1 MRTPRSAVLALLSL
15 ALSLVAGMLSAVPAA
30 RAATVTTA
38 ATIATY
44 DFESGTQGWGPR
56 GSGVSV
62 ATTTTPVHGGAGALL
77 TTGRTATWH
86 GAAVTPPFEKG
97 VTYGVTAWARAA
109 EGSPSSTVALTVQ
122 RTPAGGEAVY
132 ERVAAAVVTDAAWV
146 QLSGAYTYAAD
157 STLSLYAESSGES
170 VAFLLDDIVV
180 TADTDPTRSGLTSD
194 FETGTVQEWTARGG
208 AALTAGAA
216 SARTGSYGL
225 GVANRQAS
233 WDGPSRNVLGKMAKG
248 AKYTL
253 SVWVRT
259 AEAQSLGLSVERRQ
273 GATPAYERVA
283 APRALAAG
291 EWTELAGT
299 YTLAHDVDFL
309 SVYVESAEGTAPFD
323 VDDFRMAYVEP
334 KPIQTDIPPLKDTV
348 PFTVGAAFYRGA
360 TLGEHARLIT
370 RHYESV
376 TPGNS
381 LKWDAT
387 EPAEGEFTFAD
398 GDHLVDWATA
408 NGLEF
413 RGHTL
418 VWHSQTP
425 AWVFEGATKEVLLR
439 RLENHIRTVMGRYK
453 GRIGTWDVVN
463 EVVDENRPDGLRR
476 SPWFEIAGLDYI
488 RTAFRVAREVDPE
501 ATLVINDYNT
511 EFPRK
516 RQALYDLVRKLR
528 AEGVPIDAVGHQL
541 HVNVEQPPASYIEDT
556 IEKFARLGVDQQ
568 VTELDV
574 SVYTDFTSSYETVP
588 AEVLALQGHRYRE
601 IFDVFR
607 RQAGHLSS
615 VTIWGVA
622 DDATWLSSFPITRLN
637 PPLPFDDELQAKPA
651 YWGIADPARLPPVSR
666 RLNAPAGTVTVDG
679 RRDEQW
685 DLLPDAPVARTGHL
699 SASWQARTTSTGLY
713 VLAEVTDATDN
724 RTDTVTFTVGG
735 TPYRIQRDGTLSRIQ
750 GDGTS
755 DRIQRDGALDR
766 IQRGGTHA
774 HGFRAH
780 TRRTATGYR
789 VEALLPSGTATGVR
803 VAVADAAGT
812 ETVWT
817 GELVPV
823 PAIRTTTAPKGTPV
837 VDGVM
842 DAAWSRVPEV
852 TTGTRIQGTSG
863 ATARVRAMWKAGTL
877 HVLARVTDPVLS
889 EESPNAW
896 EQDSVEIFVDPE
908 NNKTRGYDDDD
919 GQYRI
924 SFTGRKTVGG
934 TFDAFA
940 VKDNLTGAA
949 TLVPGGYVVEAAIRL
964 PTVTLA
970 QDALLGFDVQVNDAT
985 GTARTAAAT
994 WNDPT
999 GRSYVDTSRWGVLR
1013 LAR

>member
-1 MRTPRSAVLALLSL
+1 M
-15 ALSLVAGMLSAVPAA
+15 
-30 RAATVTTA
+30 
-38 ATIATY
+38 
-44 DFESGTQGWGPR
+44 
-56 GSGVSV
+56 
-62 ATTTTPVHGGAGALL
+62 
-77 TTGRTATWH
+77 
-86 GAAVTPPFEKG
+86 
-97 VTYGVTAWARAA
+97 
-109 EGSPSSTVALTVQ
+109 
-122 RTPAGGEAVY
+122 
-132 ERVAAAVVTDAAWV
+132 
-146 QLSGAYTYAAD
+146 
-157 STLSLYAESSGES
+157 
-170 VAFLLDDIVV
+170 
-180 TADTDPTRSGLTSD
+180 
-194 FETGTVQEWTARGG
+194 
-208 AALTAGAA
+208 
-216 SARTGSYGL
+216 
-225 GVANRQAS
+225 
-233 WDGPSRNVLGKMAKG
+233 
-248 AKYTL
+248 
-253 SVWVRT
+253 
-259 AEAQSLGLSVERRQ
+259 
-273 GATPAYERVA
+273 
-283 APRALAAG
+283 
-291 EWTELAGT
+291 
-299 YTLAHDVDFL
+299 
-309 SVYVESAEGTAPFD
+309 
-323 VDDFRMAYVEP
+323 
-334 KPIQTDIPPLKDTV
+334 
-348 PFTVGAAFYRGA
+348 PFTIGAAFYRGA
-360 TLGEHARLIT
+360 TLGEHAKLIT

-387 EPAEGEFTFAD
+387 EPAEGEFTFAE

-425 AWVFEGATKEVLLR
+425 AWVFEGATKEILLR
-439 RLENHIRTVMGRYK
+439 RLENHIRAVMGRYK

-463 EVVDENRPDGLRR
+463 EVVDENRADGLRR
-476 SPWFEIAGLDYI
+476 SPWYEIAGLDFI
-488 RTAFRVAREVDPE
+488 RTAFRVAREVDPD

-541 HVNVEQPPASYIEDT
+541 HVNVEQPPASHIEDT
-556 IEKFARLGVDQQ
+556 IEKFARLGVEQQ

-574 SVYTDFTSSYETVP
+574 SVYTDFTSSYDTVP

-607 RQAGHLSS
+607 RQARHLSS

-651 YWGIADPARLPPVSR
+651 YWGIADPGRLPPVSR
-666 RLNAPAGTVTVDG
+666 SLNAPAGTVTVDG
-679 RRDEQW
+679 KRDEQW
-685 DLLPDAPVARTGHL
+685 DLLPDAPIARTGDL
-699 SASWQARTTSTGLY
+699 SAAWQARTTPSGLY
-713 VLAEVTDATDN
+713 VLAEVVDPTDD
-724 RTDTVTFTVGG
+724 RTDTVTFTAGG
-735 TPYRIQRDGTLSRIQ
+735 TPY
-750 GDGTS
+750 
-755 DRIQRDGALDR
+755 R

-774 HGFRAH
+774 HGFKAH
-780 TRRTATGYR
+780 AKRTATGYR
-789 VEALLPSGTATGVR
+789 VEALLPSGTATDVR
-803 VAVADAAGT
+803 VAVADAGRK

-823 PAIRTTTAPKGTPV
+823 PAIRTTSAPKGAPV
-837 VDGVM
+837 VDGVV
-842 DAAWSRVPEV
+842 DTAWSRVPEV

-863 ATARVRAMWKAGTL
+863 ATAAVRAMWKAGTL
-877 HVLARVTDPVLS
+877 YVLARVTDPVLS

-924 SFTGRKTVGG
+924 SFTGGKSVGG

-949 TLVPGGYVVEAAIRL
+949 TRVAGGYVVEAAIRL

-1013 LAR
+1013 LAK

>member
-1 MRTPRSAVLALLSL
+1 MRTPRPLVKTPRPAVLALLSL
-15 ALSLVAGMLSAVPAA
+15 ALSLVAGTLAVVPAT
-30 RAATVTTA
+30 AAAA

-44 DFESGTQGWGPR
+44 DFESGAQGWGPR

-62 ATTTTPVHGGAGALL
+62 ATTPDSAHGGARSLL

-97 VTYGVTAWARAA
+97 VTYEVTAWARAVA
-109 EGSPSSTVALTVQ
+109 GSPSSTVALTVQ

-132 ERVAAAVVTDAAWV
+132 ERVAADVVTDAAWV
-146 QLSGAYTYAAD
+146 RLSGTYTYQAD
-157 STLSLYAESSGES
+157 SDLSLYAESSGET
-170 VAFLLDDIVV
+170 AGFLLDDIVV

-194 FETGTVQEWTARGG
+194 FETGTAQEWTARGG
-208 AALTAGAA
+208 SALTPGAA

-225 GVANRQAS
+225 GVTNRQAS
-233 WDGPSRNVLGKMAKG
+233 WDGPSRTVLGRMAKG

-259 AEAQSLGLSVERRQ
+259 ADAQSLGLSVERRLD
-273 GATPAYERVA
+273 GTPAYDRVA
-283 APRALAAG
+283 APRALGAG

-299 YTLAHDVDFL
+299 YTLAYDVDFL

-323 VDDFRMAYVEP
+323 VDDFRLAYVEP
-334 KPIQTDIPPLKDTV
+334 KPIQTDIPPLKDRV
-348 PFTVGAAFYRGA
+348 PFTIGAAFYRGA
-360 TLGEHARLIT
+360 TLGEHAKLIT
-370 RHYESV
+370 RHYGSV

-387 EPAEGEFTFAD
+387 EPVEGEFTFAD
-398 GDHLVDWATA
+398 GDYLVDWATA
-408 NGLEF
+408 NDLEF

-425 AWVFEGATKEVLLR
+425 AWVFEGATKEILLR
-439 RLENHIRTVMGRYK
+439 RLENHIRAVMGRYK
-453 GRIGTWDVVN
+453 GKIGTWDVVN
-463 EVVDENRPDGLRR
+463 EVVDENQADGLRR
-476 SPWFEIAGLDYI
+476 SPWYEIAGLDYI
-488 RTAFRVAREVDPE
+488 RTAFRVAREVDPD
-501 ATLVINDYNT
+501 AKLVINDYNT

-556 IEKFARLGVDQQ
+556 IERFAGLGVDQQ

-574 SVYTDFTSSYETVP
+574 SVYTDFTTSYDTVP

-607 RQAGHLSS
+607 RQARHLSS

-651 YWGIADPARLPPVSR
+651 YWGIADPGRLPPISR
-666 RLNAPAGTVTVDG
+666 SLNAPAGTVTVDG
-679 RRDEQW
+679 KRDEQW
-685 DLLPDAPVARTGHL
+685 DLLPDAPIARTGHL
-699 SASWQARTTSTGLY
+699 SAAWQARTTPAGLY
-713 VLAEVTDATDN
+713 VLAEVTDATDDK
-724 RTDTVTFTVGG
+724 TDTVTFTAGG
-735 TPYRIQRDGTLSRIQ
+735 TPY
-750 GDGTS
+750 
-755 DRIQRDGALDR
+755 R

-774 HGFRAH
+774 HGFKAH
-780 TRRTATGYR
+780 TKKTATGYR

-803 VAVADAAGT
+803 VAVADAGGR
-812 ETVWT
+812 ETTWT
-817 GELVPV
+817 GELVPL
-823 PAIRTTTAPKGTPV
+823 PAIRTTSAPKGVPV
-837 VDGVM
+837 VDGTV
-842 DAAWSRVPEV
+842 DAAWNRVPEV
-852 TTGTRIQGTSG
+852 TTGTRVQGTSG
-863 ATARVRAMWKAGTL
+863 ATARVKAMWKAGTL
-877 HVLARVTDPVLS
+877 YVLARVTDPTLS

-949 TLVPGGYVVEAAIRL
+949 TRVAGGYVVEAAIRL
-964 PTVTLA
+964 PTVTLE
-970 QDALLGFDVQVNDAT
+970 QNALLGFDVQANDAT
-985 GTARTAAAT
+985 GTTRTAAAT

-1013 LAR
+1013 LTK

>member
-1 MRTPRSAVLALLSL
+1 RRLAHPCWPRC
-15 ALSLVAGMLSAVPAA
+15 AA
-30 RAATVTTA
+30 R
-38 ATIATY
+38 
-44 DFESGTQGWGPR
+44 
-56 GSGVSV
+56 
-62 ATTTTPVHGGAGALL
+62 PV
-77 TTGRTATWH
+77 
-86 GAAVTPPFEKG
+86 
-97 VTYGVTAWARAA
+97 
-109 EGSPSSTVALTVQ
+109 
-122 RTPAGGEAVY
+122 
-132 ERVAAAVVTDAAWV
+132 
-146 QLSGAYTYAAD
+146 
-157 STLSLYAESSGES
+157 
-170 VAFLLDDIVV
+170 
-180 TADTDPTRSGLTSD
+180 
-194 FETGTVQEWTARGG
+194 
-208 AALTAGAA
+208 
-216 SARTGSYGL
+216 RTGSYGL
-225 GVANRQAS
+225 GVTNRQAS
-233 WDGPSRNVLGKMAKG
+233 WDGPSRDVLGRMAKG

-273 GATPAYERVA
+273 GGTPAYERVA
-283 APRALAAG
+283 APRTLAAG

-309 SVYVESAEGTAPFD
+309 SVYVESETGTAPFD
-323 VDDFRMAYVEP
+323 LDDFRMAYVEP
-334 KPIQTDIPPLKDTV
+334 RPVQTDIPPLKDTV
-348 PFTVGAAFYRGA
+348 PFTIGAAFHRGA

-398 GDHLVDWATA
+398 GDHLVDWATG
-408 NGLEF
+408 NDLEF

-425 AWVFEGATKEVLLR
+425 AWVFEGATKEILLR
-439 RLENHIRTVMGRYK
+439 RLENHIRAVMGRYK

-476 SPWFEIAGLDYI
+476 SPWYEITGLDYI
-488 RTAFRVAREVDPE
+488 RTAFRVAREVDPD

-556 IEKFARLGVDQQ
+556 IEKFARLGVGQQ

-574 SVYTDFTSSYETVP
+574 SVYTDFTTVYDTVP

-615 VTIWGVA
+615 VTVWGVA
-622 DDATWLSSFPITRLN
+622 DDETWLSSFPITRPN

-651 YWGIADPARLPPVSR
+651 YWGIADPGRLPPVTR

-679 RRDEQW
+679 GRDEQW
-685 DLLPDAPVARTGHL
+685 NLLPDTPVARTGHL
-699 SASWQARTTSTGLY
+699 SAAWQARTSPAGLY
-713 VLAEVTDATDN
+713 VLAEVTDATDD
-724 RTDTVTFTVGG
+724 RSDTVTFTVGG
-735 TPYRIQRDGTLSRIQ
+735 TPYRIQR
-750 GDGTS
+750 
-755 DRIQRDGALDR
+755 
-766 IQRGGTHA
+766 GGTHA
-774 HGFRAH
+774 QGFKAH
-780 TRRTATGYR
+780 VRRTATGYR
-789 VEALLPSGTATGVR
+789 AEALLPSGAATGVR
-803 VAVADAAGT
+803 VAVADAAGR

-823 PAIRTTTAPKGTPV
+823 PAIRTTTAPKGVPV
-837 VDGVM
+837 VDGTV
-842 DAAWSRVPEV
+842 DAAWRGVPEV
-852 TTGTRIQGTSG
+852 TTGTRIQGVSG
-863 ATARVRAMWKAGTL
+863 ATAAVRAMWKAGTL
-877 HVLARVTDPVLS
+877 YVLARVTDPALS

-908 NNKTRGYDDDD
+908 NNKTKGYDDDD

-924 SFTGRKTVGG
+924 GFTGRTTVGG

-940 VKDNLTGAA
+940 VRDNLTGAA
-949 TLVPGGYVVEAAIRL
+949 TRVTGGYVVEAAIRL
-964 PTVTLA
+964 PTVTPA
-970 QDALLGFDVQVNDAT
+970 QNALLGFDVQVNDAT
-985 GTARTAAAT
+985 GATRTAAAT

-1013 LAR
+1013 LVR

>member
-1 MRTPRSAVLALLSL
+1 MRTPRPPVKIPRPAVLALLSL
-15 ALSLVAGMLSAVPAA
+15 ALSLVAGALAVVPTTAA
-30 RAATVTTA
+30 TA
-38 ATIATY
+38 ATIAAY

-62 ATTTTPVHGGAGALL
+62 ATTTDSAHGGTRSLL

-86 GAAVTPPFEKG
+86 GTALTPPFEKG
-97 VTYGVTAWARAA
+97 VTHEVTAWARAA
-109 EGSPSSTVALTVQ
+109 AGSPSSTIALTVQ
-122 RTPAGGEAVY
+122 RTPAGGATVY

-146 QLSGAYTYAAD
+146 PLSGSYAYTAD
-157 STLSLYAESSGES
+157 SELSLYAESSVET
-170 VAFLLDDIVV
+170 VEFLLDDIVV

-194 FETGTVQEWTARGG
+194 FETGTAQEWTARGG
-208 AALTAGAA
+208 SALTPGAA
-216 SARTGSYGL
+216 SARTGAYGL
-225 GVANRQAS
+225 GVTNRQAS
-233 WDGPSRNVLGKMAKG
+233 WDGPSRTVLGRMAKG

-259 AEAQSLGLSVERRQ
+259 ADAQSLGLSVERRLD
-273 GATPAYERVA
+273 GTPAYERVA

-323 VDDFRMAYVEP
+323 VDDFRMTYVEP
-334 KPIQTDIPPLKDTV
+334 RPIQTDIPPLKDEL
-348 PFTVGAAFYRGA
+348 PFTIGAAFYRGA
-360 TLGEHARLIT
+360 TLGEHAKLIT

-376 TPGNS
+376 TLGNS

-387 EPAEGEFTFAD
+387 EPVEGEFTFAD
-398 GDHLVDWATA
+398 GDYLVDWATA

-425 AWVFEGATKEVLLR
+425 AWVFEGATKEILLR
-439 RLENHIRTVMGRYK
+439 RLENHIRAVMGRYK

-488 RTAFRVAREVDPE
+488 RTAFRVAREVDPD

-556 IEKFARLGVDQQ
+556 IEGFAGLGVDQQ

-574 SVYTDFTSSYETVP
+574 SVYTDFTTSYDTVP

-607 RQAGHLSS
+607 RQARHLSS

-651 YWGIADPARLPPVSR
+651 YWGIADPDRLPPLIRS
-666 RLNAPAGTVTVDG
+666 LNAPAGTVTVDG
-679 RRDEQW
+679 KRDDQW
-685 DLLPDAPVARTGHL
+685 NLLPDAPIARSGDL
-699 SASWQARTTSTGLY
+699 SATWQARTTPAGLY
-713 VLAEVTDATDN
+713 VLAEVTDATDD
-724 RTDTVTFTVGG
+724 RTDTVTFTAGG
-735 TPYRIQRDGTLSRIQ
+735 TPY
-750 GDGTS
+750 
-755 DRIQRDGALDR
+755 R

-774 HGFRAH
+774 HGFKAH
-780 TRRTATGYR
+780 TKRTATGYR
-789 VEALLPSGTATGVR
+789 VEALLPSGAATGVR
-803 VAVADAAGT
+803 VAVADAGGR
-812 ETVWT
+812 ETTWT
-817 GELVPV
+817 GELVPI
-823 PAIRTTTAPKGTPV
+823 PAIRTTSAPKGVPV
-837 VDGVM
+837 VDGTV

-863 ATARVRAMWKAGTL
+863 ATAAVRAMWRAGTL
-877 HVLARVTDPVLS
+877 YVLARVTDPTLS

-908 NNKTRGYDDDD
+908 NNKTKGYDDDD

-949 TLVPGGYVVEAAIRL
+949 TRVAGGYVVEAAIAL

-970 QDALLGFDVQVNDAT
+970 RNALLGFDVQVNDAT
-985 GTARTAAAT
+985 GTTRTAAAT

-1013 LAR
+1013 LAK

>member
-1 MRTPRSAVLALLSL
+1 MKAPLVRAPRSAVLVLLSL
-15 ALSLVAGMLSAVPAA
+15 VLSLVAGATAAIPATA
-30 RAATVTTA
+30 TAATA

-56 GSGVSV
+56 GAGVSV
-62 ATTTTPVHGGAGALL
+62 ATAPAPAHGGTGALL

-97 VTYGVTAWARAA
+97 VAYEVTGWARAA
-109 EGSPSSTVALTVQ
+109 DGSPSSTVALTVQ

-146 QLSGAYTYAAD
+146 RLSGTYTYAAD
-157 STLSLYAESSGES
+157 SELSLYAESSGET
-170 VAFLLDDIVV
+170 VGFLLDDIVV

-194 FETGTVQEWTARGG
+194 FETGTVQEWAPRGG
-208 AALTAGAA
+208 SVLAAGAA

-225 GVANRQAS
+225 GVTNRQAS
-233 WDGPSRNVLGKMAKG
+233 WDGPSRNVLGRVAKG
-248 AKYTL
+248 SKYTL
-253 SVWVRT
+253 SVWVRS
-259 AEAQSLGLSVERRQ
+259 AAAQSLGLSAERRL
-273 GATPAYERVA
+273 GGTPAYERVA

-291 EWTELAGT
+291 EWTELTGT

-309 SVYVESAEGTAPFD
+309 SVYVESAEGTEPFD
-323 VDDFRMAYVEP
+323 VDDFRLVYVEP
-334 KPIQTDIPPLKDTV
+334 KPIQTDIPALKDKL
-348 PFTVGAAFYRGA
+348 PFTIGAAFYRGA
-360 TLGEHARLIT
+360 TLGEHAKLIT

-425 AWVFEGATKEVLLR
+425 AWVFEGATKEILLR
-439 RLENHIRTVMGRYK
+439 RLENHIRAVMGRYK

-463 EVVDENRPDGLRR
+463 EVVDENRADGLRR
-476 SPWFEIAGLDYI
+476 SPWYEIAGLDYI
-488 RTAFRVAREVDPE
+488 RTAFRVAREVDPD

-556 IEKFARLGVDQQ
+556 IEKFARLGVEQQ

-574 SVYTDFTSSYETVP
+574 SVYTDFTSSYDTVP
-588 AEVLALQGHRYRE
+588 AGVLALQGHRYKE

-607 RQAGHLSS
+607 RQARHLSS

-651 YWGIADPARLPPVSR
+651 YWGIADPGRLPPVSR
-666 RLNAPAGTVTVDG
+666 SLNAPAGTVAVDG
-679 RRDEQW
+679 KRDEQW
-685 DLLPDAPVARTGHL
+685 DLLPGAPIARTGDL
-699 SASWQARTTSTGLY
+699 SAAWQARTTPAGLY
-713 VLAEVTDATDN
+713 VLAEVTDPTDD
-724 RTDTVTFTVGG
+724 RTDTVTFTVGD
-735 TPYRIQRDGTLSRIQ
+735 TPY
-750 GDGTS
+750 
-755 DRIQRDGALDR
+755 R

-780 TRRTATGYR
+780 TKKTATGYR
-789 VEALLPSGTATGVR
+789 AEALLPSGTATGVR
-803 VAVADAAGT
+803 VAVADAGRK
-812 ETVWT
+812 ETAWT
-817 GELVPV
+817 GEVVPL
-823 PAIRTTTAPKGTPV
+823 PAIRTTSAPKGAPV
-837 VDGVM
+837 VDGVV
-842 DAAWSRVPEV
+842 DAAWNRVPEA

-908 NNKTRGYDDDD
+908 NNKSKGYDDDD

-924 SFTGRKTVGG
+924 SFTGKKTVGG

-949 TLVPGGYVVEAAIRL
+949 TRVAGGYVVEAAIRL

-970 QDALLGFDVQVNDAT
+970 QDVLLGFDVQVNDAT

-999 GRSYVDTSRWGVLR
+999 GRSYADTSRWGVLR
-1013 LAR
+1013 LAK